1 MIIYVQYNK
10 NILQL
15 NVSGT
20 ILIGE
25 LYKLILEKLGIT
37 SRQVINIYHDTK
49 VLGHDSLNFEKVLIH
64 AGLYNN
70 CVLFVIFNHFPD
82 ITDQYCQT
90 THNRFQQWL
99 NRGQYQLDDQRLY
112 HDPVLRDRNNQR
124 ESGRRDIGRPNQ
136 SSSNAEFFSDDFF
149 NSDFLRSQ
157 LSELTNHSSSYF
169 QGSSGSSENSRQN
182 RPANSSN
189 GHFQNSSE
197 SNENSRQNRQSN
209 SSNGHFQNSS
219 GSNENPRQNR
229 LSNQI
234 PQLFNRLR
242 PESLNNFPDFFQ
254 TLIGVI
260 GHSSLLDLQSLESVP
275 VTISN
280 HQLNQLMRRKYN
292 QVVEDHKKTNPNEQP
307 YTRCPI
313 TRQIFTDDTDVVVL
327 GCGHYFSIEGI
338 QPWLTGHSTRC
349 PCCNTDV
356 RDHLS
361 RTNAGNQTQIH
372 DPMVRNLSASGD
384 LASSSD
390 SLSDQESNDDE
401 AGTDSKNSPTKD
413 SLESDN
419 SDIENEEVIVDTAT
433 VSSSSENDQSMDQLL
448 NQLTNSTNKNVMEEP
463 D

>member
-124 ESGRRDIGRPNQ
+124 ESSRRDIGRPNQ

-149 NSDFLRSQ
+149 NSDFLRSQLSQ

-189 GHFQNSSE
+189 GHFHNSSE
-197 SNENSRQNRQSN
+197 SNENSRQNR
-209 SSNGHFQNSS
+209 
-219 GSNENPRQNR
+219 P
-229 LSNQI
+229 SNQI
-234 PQLFNRLR
+234 SQLVNRSR
-242 PESLNNFPDFFQ
+242 PEIFNNIPDFFQ

-280 HQLNQLMRRKYN
+280 QQLNQFMRRKYK
-292 QVVEDHKKTNPNEQP
+292 QVVEDNKKTNPNEQP
-307 YTRCPI
+307 YTCCPI
-313 TRQIFTDDTDVVVL
+313 TRQIFNDDTDVVVL

-372 DPMVRNLSASGD
+372 NPMVRNLSASGD

-390 SLSDQESNDDE
+390 SLSDQESNDE
-401 AGTDSKNSPTKD
+401 VETDSKNSPTKD
-413 SLESDN
+413 SIESDN

-448 NQLTNSTNKNVMEEP
+448 NSTNKNVMEEP